1 MSKILEK
8 IKKNEKTA
16 NFPYLILL
24 VSILITIGVTYNF
37 YQSAK
42 SKDSIRFNNEVS
54 RIQLSVENRIGL
66 YIALLKGGRG
76 FIESTAK
83 LNRQSFSNYVKS
95 LELDKNYV
103 GMLGIGYNKVLL
115 PDEREALIKQMRA
128 EGYSDFRIF
137 PETERAVYQTIIY
150 LEPLNERNEKAI
162 GYDMSTEENRR
173 DALNRAKDTGDPA
186 ASAKVLLLQENEQEN
201 ESDKQAGFLIY
212 LPIYKNGKIPL
223 NLEERRQNLTGYIY
237 SPFRAGDFLDQVRE
251 KTSSS
256 DIAVKIYDGQL
267 KPENLMAQTASN
279 ATASFINTVEENYSA
294 QKNLDVAGRNWIIKY
309 DALPSFAAESSVGWT
324 PLILLSGIIFSF
336 LLFGMTYW
344 EASARAK
351 LQTTAAELF
360 ELEKQK
366 QTLLEKEQTARLSA
380 ENANKTKDEFI
391 AVVSHELRTP
401 LNAIAGWARIL
412 KTDNVSA
419 NTKNLALEKID
430 KNLRLQTHLVE
441 ELLDYSQIISGN
453 INVEGKKVIFPDVFE
468 CSCREIEEK
477 AREKSIEFIKDNQL
491 NGHTILGD
499 EDKVKIVIHNLLS
512 NAVKFTHSGGKVEAS
527 VMQEGDNIQIIIK
540 DNGQGISPEF
550 LPHIF
555 DRFNQADNSSTRNY
569 GGLGLGLAITNH
581 IVKLHNG
588 TIKAQSEGKG
598 KGSVFVV
605 KFPVHKH

>member
-1 MSKILEK
+1 
-8 IKKNEKTA
+8 
-16 NFPYLILL
+16 
-24 VSILITIGVTYNF
+24 
-37 YQSAK
+37 
-42 SKDSIRFNNEVS
+42 
-54 RIQLSVENRIGL
+54 
-66 YIALLKGGRG
+66 
-76 FIESTAK
+76 
-83 LNRQSFSNYVKS
+83 
-95 LELDKNYV
+95 
-103 GMLGIGYNKVLL
+103 
-115 PDEREALIKQMRA
+115 
-128 EGYSDFRIF
+128 
-137 PETERAVYQTIIY
+137 
-150 LEPLNERNEKAI
+150 
-162 GYDMSTEENRR
+162 
-173 DALNRAKDTGDPA
+173 
-186 ASAKVLLLQENEQEN
+186 
-201 ESDKQAGFLIY
+201 
-212 LPIYKNGKIPL
+212 
-223 NLEERRQNLTGYIY
+223 
-237 SPFRAGDFLDQVRE
+237 
-251 KTSSS
+251 
-256 DIAVKIYDGQL
+256 
-267 KPENLMAQTASN
+267 
-279 ATASFINTVEENYSA
+279 
-294 QKNLDVAGRNWIIKY
+294 
-309 DALPSFAAESSVGWT
+309 
-324 PLILLSGIIFSF
+324 
-336 LLFGMTYW
+336 MTYW

-527 VMQEGDNIQIIIK
+527 VKQEGDNIQIIIK

>member
-1 MSKILEK
+1 MSKTLEK

-16 NFPYLILL
+16 NFPFLILV
-24 VSILITIGVTYNF
+24 VSILITIGVTFNF
-37 YQSAK
+37 YRSAK

-54 RIQLSVENRIGL
+54 QIQLSVENRISL
-66 YIALLKGGRG
+66 YVALLKGGRG

-83 LNRQSFSNYVKS
+83 LNRESFSNYVKS
-95 LELDKNYV
+95 LELDKYYV

-115 PDEREALIKQMRA
+115 PNERGALIKEMKS

-137 PETERAVYQTIIY
+137 PETERAIYQTIIY
-150 LEPLNERNEKAI
+150 LEPLNERNKRVI

-173 DALNRAKDTGDPA
+173 EALDRAKDTGDPA
-186 ASAKVLLLQENEQEN
+186 ASAKVLLLQENE
-201 ESDKQAGFLIY
+201 SDKQVGFLIY
-212 LPIYKNGKIPL
+212 LPVYKNGKIPQT
-223 NLEERRQNLTGYIY
+223 LEERRQNLAGYIY
-237 SPFRAGDFLDQVRE
+237 SPFRASDFLDQGQR
-251 KTSSS
+251 KISSS

-279 ATASFINTVEENYSA
+279 TTASFMNAVEENYSA

-309 DALPSFAAESSVGWT
+309 DALPSFAAQSSVGWT

-366 QTLLEKEQTARLSA
+366 QALLEKEQKARLSA
-380 ENANKTKDEFI
+380 EKANKIKDEFI

-412 KTDNVSA
+412 KTDNVST

-430 KNLRLQTHLVE
+430 KNLRSQTQLVE

-453 INVEGKKVIFPDVFE
+453 TNFEGKKVIFPDIFE

-499 EDKVKIVIHNLLS
+499 EDKIKIVICNLLS
-512 NAVKFTHSGGKVEAS
+512 NAVKFTHLGGKVEAS
-527 VMQEGDNIQIIIK
+527 AKEEGDNIQIIIK

-581 IVKLHNG
+581 IVKLYNG

-598 KGSVFVV
+598 KGSVFTV

>member
-267 KPENLMAQTASN
+267 KPENLMAQTTSN

-527 VMQEGDNIQIIIK
+527 VKQEGDNIQIIIK